1 MAIFKIDTD
10 VVNNVSN
17 SISGLKGDAE
27 SISNSVNG
35 YDTSAVDEFYDI
47 SSAAAKAKNAIYNKI
62 SQLSDKIEK
71 TATHLTD
78 VVNKHSEVQ
87 NACKSDEFVDVD
99 YGGVTNNK
107 ALNSSNTNYRST
119 SAVGGGVG
127 SAAYGA
133 STGLSSSAAYGASTG
148 LSSSAAYGASTGLS
162 SSSTYGGSS
171 MASQQLTEEALERF
185 KNGDITVDAAV
196 KSAIDWALKTANDN
210 LHGYSQNTRWGNP
223 NYDCASFVISA
234 YEAAGIPV
242 IEAGATY
249 TGDMRAAFLKCGFE
263 WIPGDPD
270 VNSLQPGDILLDES
284 DHTEMYIGN
293 GQNVGA
299 HSNYDG
305 VNGDSSGREVC
316 VGNYYSHPWDG
327 VLRYVGKK

>member
-1 MAIFKIDTD
+1 MLVWKDGNMAIFKIDTD

-133 STGLSSSAAYGASTG
+133 STGLSSS
-148 LSSSAAYGASTGLS
+148 
-162 SSSTYGGSS
+162 STYGGSS

-196 KSAIDWALKTANDN
+196 KSAIEWALKTANDN
-210 LHGYSQNTRWGNP
+210 LHGYSQDTRWGNP

-263 WIPGDPD
+263 WIPGNPD

>member
-1 MAIFKIDTD
+1 MLVWKDGNMAIFKIDTD

-133 STGLSSSAAYGASTG
+133 STGLSSS
-148 LSSSAAYGASTGLS
+148 
-162 SSSTYGGSS
+162 STYGGSS

-242 IEAGATY
+242 IEAGA
-249 TGDMRAAFLKCGFE
+249 MRAAFLKCGFE

-327 VLRYVGKK
+327 VLRQKK

>member
-127 SAAYGA
+127 
-133 STGLSSSAAYGASTG
+133 SAAYGASTG

>member
-87 NACKSDEFVDVD
+87 NACKSDEFMDVD

-133 STGLSSSAAYGASTG
+133 STGLSSS
-148 LSSSAAYGASTGLS
+148 
-162 SSSTYGGSS
+162 STYGGSS
-171 MASQQLTEEALERF
+171 MANQQLTEEALERF

-196 KSAIDWALKTANDN
+196 KSAIEWALKTANDN
-210 LHGYSQNTRWGNP
+210 LHGYSQDTRWGNP

-263 WIPGDPD
+263 WIPGNPD

>member
-35 YDTSAVDEFYDI
+35 YDTSAVDEFCDI
-47 SSAAAKAKNAIYNKI
+47 SSAAATAKNAIYNKI

-87 NACKSDEFVDVD
+87 NACKSDEFMDVD

-133 STGLSSSAAYGASTG
+133 STGLSSS
-148 LSSSAAYGASTGLS
+148 
-162 SSSTYGGSS
+162 STYGGSS
-171 MASQQLTEEALERF
+171 MANQQLTEEALERF

-196 KSAIDWALKTANDN
+196 KSAIEWALKTANDN

-223 NYDCASFVISA
+223 NYDCSSFVISA

-263 WIPGDPD
+263 WIPGNPD